1 MMQRHTINLFCEIIL
16 ASLVCCC
23 GAAAQQVRIDSGKV
37 EGKTDGA
44 VRIFLGVPYGAPP
57 VGELRWKPPVP
68 AAKWSGVKKVT
79 TFGPRCMQGP
89 LFSDMVFRD
98 PGPSEDCLNLN
109 VWTTAKDAKAKL
121 PVMVWI
127 YGGGFKA
134 GGTSE
139 PRQEGEVLA
148 KQGVVVVSMNYRMGI
163 FGFFTLPEL
172 IVESPQKAAG
182 NYGIMDQLAAL
193 QWVQRNIAAFGGD
206 PSNVTI
212 FGESAGSMSV
222 SVLMASPAAKGLFQR
237 TIGES
242 GSAFY
247 SRALAA
253 ETLAARARSD
263 LDFATTTLHASTLKE
278 LRAMSADKL
287 QELTF
292 KVTGLGG
299 KPLFGLNID
308 GIILPEPA
316 SDIFAGKKQNDMP
329 LLAGWNHDEGGFQPG
344 LMPPGKAIEQLTEIS
359 TKEFAAKAEEFLRL
373 YPATN
378 DEMAQRSLEAFNGDR
393 FIGWS
398 TWNWDEAEVKD
409 GTQPVYRYRFDLA
422 LPPPTDGNGPNG
434 AYHSAEIEY
443 VFGVLDSKK
452 NRTWRPEDYA
462 LSEMMQK
469 YWTNF
474 AKSGD
479 PNGPGLPQW
488 PRYHSESG
496 WQVLHLKTPP
506 QAEKDDRR
514 ERYLFLNSVWV
525 K

>member
-1 MMQRHTINLFCEIIL
+1 
-16 ASLVCCC
+16 
-23 GAAAQQVRIDSGKV
+23 
-37 EGKTDGA
+37 
-44 VRIFLGVPYGAPP
+44 
-57 VGELRWKPPVP
+57 
-68 AAKWSGVKKVT
+68 
-79 TFGPRCMQGP
+79 MQGP

-139 PRQEGEVLA
+139 LRQESEVLA

-299 KPLFGLNID
+299 KP
-308 GIILPEPA
+308 
-316 SDIFAGKKQNDMP
+316 
-329 LLAGWNHDEGGFQPG
+329 
-344 LMPPGKAIEQLTEIS
+344 
-359 TKEFAAKAEEFLRL
+359 
-373 YPATN
+373 
-378 DEMAQRSLEAFNGDR
+378 
-393 FIGWS
+393 
-398 TWNWDEAEVKD
+398 
-409 GTQPVYRYRFDLA
+409 
-422 LPPPTDGNGPNG
+422 
-434 AYHSAEIEY
+434 
-443 VFGVLDSKK
+443 
-452 NRTWRPEDYA
+452 
-462 LSEMMQK
+462 
-469 YWTNF
+469 
-474 AKSGD
+474 
-479 PNGPGLPQW
+479 
-488 PRYHSESG
+488 
-496 WQVLHLKTPP
+496 
-506 QAEKDDRR
+506 
-514 ERYLFLNSVWV
+514 
-525 K
+525 

>member
-1 MMQRHTINLFCEIIL
+1 
-16 ASLVCCC
+16 
-23 GAAAQQVRIDSGKV
+23 
-37 EGKTDGA
+37 
-44 VRIFLGVPYGAPP
+44 
-57 VGELRWKPPVP
+57 
-68 AAKWSGVKKVT
+68 
-79 TFGPRCMQGP
+79 
-89 LFSDMVFRD
+89 
-98 PGPSEDCLNLN
+98 
-109 VWTTAKDAKAKL
+109 
-121 PVMVWI
+121 
-127 YGGGFKA
+127 
-134 GGTSE
+134 
-139 PRQEGEVLA
+139 
-148 KQGVVVVSMNYRMGI
+148 
-163 FGFFTLPEL
+163 
-172 IVESPQKAAG
+172 
-182 NYGIMDQLAAL
+182 
-193 QWVQRNIAAFGGD
+193 
-206 PSNVTI
+206 
-212 FGESAGSMSV
+212 
-222 SVLMASPAAKGLFQR
+222 
-237 TIGES
+237 
-242 GSAFY
+242 
-247 SRALAA
+247 
-253 ETLAARARSD
+253 
-263 LDFATTTLHASTLKE
+263 
-278 LRAMSADKL
+278 
-287 QELTF
+287 
-292 KVTGLGG
+292 
-299 KPLFGLNID
+299 
-308 GIILPEPA
+308 
-316 SDIFAGKKQNDMP
+316 
-329 LLAGWNHDEGGFQPG
+329 
-344 LMPPGKAIEQLTEIS
+344 LTEIS

-378 DEMAQRSLEAFNGDR
+378 DEVAQRSLEAFNGDR